1 LHFFVFLGR
10 SGALCECLG
19 GHWGALGGHWG
30 ALEEDVSFG
39 FFATATAMHEAVVL
53 KELLFVVEVA
63 KVGLAKEGW
72 LGHGDGCAV

>member
-1 LHFFVFLGR
+1 
-10 SGALCECLG
+10 
-19 GHWGALGGHWG
+19 
-30 ALEEDVSFG
+30 
-39 FFATATAMHEAVVL
+39 MHEAVVL